1 MSILKP
7 VRVLGAVAILATV
20 PLIVANAQ
28 TQPPAPSEPITPPA
42 ASKPETAPLPQ
53 TTPAQKSTITPRTEK
68 SPAKAHPLIG
78 RAVFS
83 ADGNK
88 LGSVNSVATGSDGK
102 VAAIHIKTGSFLG
115 FGGKLVAIPEGKF
128 TQNGECVQ
136 LGMSAEEVSKLPEVK
151 GQIKLSR
158 AGFSPDGLLLRPVQ
172 FLSSFGCG

>member
-28 TQPPAPSEPITPPA
+28 TQPPAPSEPVVPRA

-53 TTPAQKSTITPRTEK
+53 TPPAQKPTITPRTEK
-68 SPAKAHPLIG
+68 SVTAPAKAHPLIG

-128 TQNGECVQ
+128 TQNGEYVQ
-136 LGMSAEEVSKLPEVK
+136 LGMSAEEVSKLPDVK
-151 GQIKLSR
+151 GQT
-158 AGFSPDGLLLRPVQ
+158 
-172 FLSSFGCG
+172 